1 MSDLSPKIGGSP
13 APAYLRSKIARTREK
28 RGPRKTGT
36 DPILTD
42 SPASG
47 PVSEPKSR
55 NRETGD
61 RSDVLEEG
69 NWSGEVRKLSPIV
82 GHSYGTLKETRA
94 HQHQALSS
102 LFASV
107 YLEHFAGK
115 AFGDRKG
122 FGEVRCLP
130 DYLIAGTPC
139 GDFSDH

>member
-1 MSDLSPKIGGSP
+1 MSDLSPNSRESGSGLSP
-13 APAYLRSKIARTREK
+13 IKDCK
-28 RGPRKTGT
+28 DPRKTGT

-61 RSDVLEEG
+61 RSDMLEEG

-82 GHSYGTLKETRA
+82 GDSYGTLKETRA

-122 FGEVRCLP
+122 FGDRYDV
-130 DYLIAGTPC
+130 YLIT
-139 GDFSDH
+139 